1 MINFDEEVKKFHP
14 CMEIEQLNRED
25 FKNDLTDMT
34 DVLREMY
41 LDLEAERTE
50 MGRRR

>member
-14 CMEIEQLNRED
+14 CMEIEQLNEQD

-41 LDLEAERTE
+41 MELESGMTE

>member
-14 CMEIEQLNRED
+14 LMEIERLSDKE

-41 LDLEAERTE
+41 IELESGVTE

>member
-14 CMEIEQLNRED
+14 CMEIEKLSDKD
-25 FKNDLTDMT
+25 FKNDLSDMN

-41 LDLEAERTE
+41 IELEAGVTE